1 MQVVYFNSF
10 WHGSTRGKIFM
21 VSFENRMDDYIDKV
35 DNYLDSALTKTTIPP
50 VKLHEAMHYAVMN
63 GGKRIRPLLVYASGE
78 TLNTDAESLTPA
90 AAAIELLHC
99 FSLVHDDLPSMDD
112 DHLRRGQPSVH
123 VAFNE
128 ATAILA
134 ADALQSLAFHILAVD
149 PIYRHQEKV
158 PANLI
163 ALLAE
168 ASGTNGMSGGQALD
182 LNSEGKIL
190 DQGELEHIYR
200 LKTGKLLRA
209 CVISA
214 ICLTP
219 SINLEKN
226 QLLERFIDSIG
237 LAFQIKDDI
246 LDVEGQTKTIGK
258 PKGSDENKAKATY
271 PSLFGLDTSK
281 RRIKELLTLGLQLL
295 EPFGESAEG
304 LRHLATVMVKRDM

>member
-1 MQVVYFNSF
+1 M
-10 WHGSTRGKIFM
+10 G
-21 VSFENRMDDYIDKV
+21 SFENRTEGYTEAV
-35 DNYLDSALTKTTIPP
+35 NNYLNRALPKIKIPP
-50 VKLHEAMHYAVMN
+50 VNLHEAMHYAVMN

-78 TLNTDAESLTPA
+78 ALKIDVENLTPA

-112 DHLRRGQPSVH
+112 DNLRRGQPSVH
-123 VAFNE
+123 IAFNE

-134 ADALQSLAFHILAVD
+134 ADALQSLAFHILAAD

-163 ALLAE
+163 ALLAQ

-182 LNSEGKIL
+182 LNAEGKIL

-214 ICLTP
+214 VYLAP
-219 SINLEKN
+219 SINLEKHHS
-226 QLLERFIDSIG
+226 LERFIDAIG

-246 LDVEGQTKTIGK
+246 LDIEGQTKKIGK
-258 PKGSDENKAKATY
+258 PTRSDENKAKATY
-271 PSLFGLDTSK
+271 PSLFGLETSK
-281 RRIKELLTLGLQLL
+281 RRIKELLTIGLELL
-295 EPFGESAEG
+295 EPFGKSAEG
-304 LRHLATVMVKRDM
+304 LRHLATMMAQRET

>member
-1 MQVVYFNSF
+1 M
-10 WHGSTRGKIFM
+10 G
-21 VSFENRMDDYIDKV
+21 SFENRIEGYIDKV
-35 DNYLDSALTKTTIPP
+35 DNYLNITLPKINIPP

-78 TLNTDAESLTPA
+78 ALEIDAENLTPA

-112 DHLRRGQPSVH
+112 DQLRRGQPSVH

-149 PIYRHQEKV
+149 PIYQHQENI

-163 ALLAE
+163 ALLAQ

-182 LNSEGKIL
+182 LNAEGKTL
-190 DQGELEHIYR
+190 DQAELEHIYR

-214 ICLTP
+214 VCLTP
-219 SINLEKN
+219 LINLDKN
-226 QLLERFIDSIG
+226 QSLERFIDSIG

-246 LDVEGQTKTIGK
+246 LDVEGQTKRIGK
-258 PKGSDENKAKATY
+258 PKGSDESKAKATY
-271 PSLFGLDTSK
+271 PSLFGLEASK
-281 RRIKELLTLGLQLL
+281 QRIKELLTEGLGLL
-295 EPFGESAEG
+295 EPFGKSAEG
-304 LRHLATVMVKRDM
+304 LRHLAVMMVQREK

>member
-1 MQVVYFNSF
+1 M
-10 WHGSTRGKIFM
+10 G
-21 VSFENRMDDYIDKV
+21 SFENRTAGYTEAV
-35 DNYLDSALTKTTIPP
+35 NNYLNRSLPKIKIPP

-78 TLNTDAESLTPA
+78 ALRIDVENLTPVA
-90 AAAIELLHC
+90 SAIELLHC

-123 VAFNE
+123 IAFDE

-149 PIYRHQEKV
+149 PIYRNQEKI

-163 ALLAE
+163 ALLAQ

-182 LNSEGKIL
+182 LNAEGKIL

-200 LKTGKLLRA
+200 LKTGKLLRV
-209 CVISA
+209 CVISSVYLA
-214 ICLTP
+214 P
-219 SINLEKN
+219 SINLEKHH
-226 QLLERFIDSIG
+226 LLERFIDAIG

-246 LDVEGQTKTIGK
+246 LDVEGQTKRIGK
-258 PKGSDENKAKATY
+258 PTKSDENKAKATY
-271 PSLFGLDTSK
+271 PRLFGLETSK
-281 RRIKELLTLGLQLL
+281 RRIKELLTIGLELL
-295 EPFGESAEG
+295 EPFGKSAEG
-304 LRHLATVMVKRDM
+304 LRYLATMMVQREM

>member
-1 MQVVYFNSF
+1 M
-10 WHGSTRGKIFM
+10 G
-21 VSFENRMDDYIDKV
+21 SFENRTEGYTEAV
-35 DNYLDSALTKTTIPP
+35 NNYLNRALPKIKIPP
-50 VKLHEAMHYAVMN
+50 VNLHEAMHYAVMN

-78 TLNTDAESLTPA
+78 ALKIDVENLTPA

-112 DHLRRGQPSVH
+112 DNLRRGQPSVH
-123 VAFNE
+123 IAFNE

-134 ADALQSLAFHILAVD
+134 ADALQSLAFHILAAD

-163 ALLAE
+163 ALLAQ

-182 LNSEGKIL
+182 LNAEGKIL

-200 LKTGKLLRA
+200 LKTGKLLRS

-214 ICLTP
+214 VYLAP
-219 SINLEKN
+219 SINLEKHH
-226 QLLERFIDSIG
+226 LLERFIDAIG

-246 LDVEGQTKTIGK
+246 LDVEGQTKRIGK
-258 PKGSDENKAKATY
+258 PTKSDENKAKATY
-271 PSLFGLDTSK
+271 PRLFGLETSK
-281 RRIKELLTLGLQLL
+281 RRIKELLTIGLELL
-295 EPFGESAEG
+295 EPFGKSAEG
-304 LRHLATVMVKRDM
+304 LRYLATMMVQREM